1 MLHRRPLASWT
12 RGRMTLLGD
21 AAHPMLQYI
30 AQGACQAI
38 EDALTLAESVTMDSD
53 NLPLALRRYEDR
65 RIPRTAAV
73 QRAAQTFGDIIHHD
87 DPTAVLLRNHLLRQ
101 RSPWDFQPVDWL
113 YRHDPAPTWPI
124 QG

>member
-1 MLHRRPLASWT
+1 
-12 RGRMTLLGD
+12 MTLLGD

-38 EDALTLAESVTMDSD
+38 EDALTLAESVTMDRD

-73 QRAAQTFGDIIHHD
+73 QRAAQIFGDIIHHD

-101 RSPWDFQPVDWL
+101 RSPGDFQPVDWL
-113 YRHDPAPTWPI
+113 YRHDSAPTWPI